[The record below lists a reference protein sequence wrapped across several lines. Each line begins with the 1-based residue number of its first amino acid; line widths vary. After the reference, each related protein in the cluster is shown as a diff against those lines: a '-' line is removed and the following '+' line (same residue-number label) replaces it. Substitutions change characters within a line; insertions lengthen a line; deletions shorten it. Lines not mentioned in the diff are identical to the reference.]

1 MNQIHLSI
9 ADIGITI
16 NASDTQ
22 HVKRLLPSYAP
33 FSRKADDRSV
43 DFSQIR
49 VEIKDRFVCDEEAFK
64 PVHEFFSMDIRQEV
78 FESED
83 GNMLFKLYT
92 ANGTHA
98 TTLYAPSSCNDFE
111 IALSGTEQEQ
121 AFGLNNAMMLIFTM
135 GAIMHDTLLI
145 HSSTVCHGGYAFSF
159 LGTSGTGKSTHSD
172 LWVKHIAGTKI
183 LNDDNPAL
191 RVMPD
196 NSVRIFGT
204 PWSGKRNFYLNE
216 SYPLGGIVRLHQAP
230 NNEIEKLQPIMGF
243 VELWSSSSKL
253 VWNRDFSNRI
263 RNVVE
268 TICNKVPCYSLNCL
282 PDADAAHVCHETLMA
297 DLPKDGK

>member
-16 NASDTQ
+16 NANDTL
-22 HVKRLLPSYAP
+22 HIKHLLPSYAP
-33 FSRKADDRSV
+33 FSRKASDSSV

-49 VEIKDRFVCDEEAFK
+49 VAIKDRIAYDEASFK

-78 FESED
+78 FESEE

-92 ANGTHA
+92 ANGVHA
-98 TTLYAPSSCNDFE
+98 TTLYVPASLNDFE
-111 IALSGTEQEQ
+111 ICLNGTDQEQ
-121 AFGLNNAMMLIFTM
+121 AFGLNNAMMLLFTI
-135 GAIMHDTLLI
+135 GGIAHDTLLI
-145 HSSTVCHGGYAFSF
+145 HSSTVHNSGRAYSF

-172 LWVKHIAGTKI
+172 LWVNHIAGTKI

-191 RVMPD
+191 RVMAD
-196 NSVRIFGT
+196 GTVRIFGT

-230 NNEIEKLQPIMGF
+230 RNEIERLRPIMGF
-243 VELWSSSSKL
+243 VELWASSSKL
-253 VWNRDFSNRI
+253 VWDRDFSNRI
-263 RNVVE
+263 RQVVE
-268 TICNKVPCYSLNCL
+268 TICCKVPCYSLNCL
-282 PDADAAHVCHETLMA
+282 PDADAARLCYDTIT
-297 DLPKDGK
+297 KDIK